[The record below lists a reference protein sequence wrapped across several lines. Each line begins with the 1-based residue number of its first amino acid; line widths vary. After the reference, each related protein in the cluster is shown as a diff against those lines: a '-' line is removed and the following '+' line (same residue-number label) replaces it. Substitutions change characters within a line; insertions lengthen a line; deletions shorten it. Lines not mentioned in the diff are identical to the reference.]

1 MNSLC
6 KICGLF
12 VSKANF
18 ARHVEIHGQNKHRCE
33 ICNKTFKTKNY
44 LTEHKRTHR
53 EPEEYSCDKCLK
65 VFGSKSNPRGH
76 IKTKH
81 ESTSSYSCEYCS
93 KKFEK
98 AFCLKQHTDSC
109 QNRIAYQLN
118 QRKHS
123 ELTCDACG
131 KEGFKTKKSLSDHRR
146 KILNNL
152 EKTLKNIKNKEDLYW
167 VMLKKYENKLYCK

>member
-1 MNSLC
+1 MIMVTIMNSLC
-6 KICGLF
+6 KICGLL
-12 VSKANF
+12 VLKANL
-18 ARHVEIHGQNKHRCE
+18 ARHVETHGQNEHRCE

-65 VFGSKSNPRGH
+65 VFGSISNLRGH

-93 KKFEK
+93 KKFER
-98 AFCLKQHTDSC
+98 AFCLKRHTDSC

-123 ELTCDACG
+123 EITCDIGWCW
-131 KEGFKTKKSLSDHRR
+131 KNMRTNY
-146 KILNNL
+146 IVNN
-152 EKTLKNIKNKEDLYW
+152 KRIMYRY
-167 VMLKKYENKLYCK
+167 V